1 MSNYN
6 KSLLL
11 PILVITSLVTI
22 QPWQESKSGL
32 IVDAFLIPH
41 RASFTKINLK
51 SSAGDEQAQILR
63 DKADKIR
70 EEIAKL
76 EGKSI
81 SQVQQE
87 AQTKRD
93 FEQNRL
99 LQLEEKNKKRSEEN
113 EKRKSSSSGWN
124 DGGKFLEV
132 PGNHDEMVWQ
142 ASRAIERAYK
152 DGKTRQTVR
161 FDLVGKNQMVGDE
174 NLWPGGTKE
183 MYRESAKPLTNSLLE
198 LIDVPS
204 ITIPVS
210 SNTTDEQPQQLQQQ
224 QARVPRTVKA
234 QVLLDFDGTYLH
246 TAETA
251 SDPGADVQALVFPN
265 TDIKYIRD
273 IEAISNAMESRLFIL
288 INPFW
293 RNLDESWS
301 FNLLQPGAK
310 KEAKRVIFDNGYDDT
325 YVALSFFARGEKCM
339 AIKAYPYDWQLFA
352 YLENNSYGGRETI
365 IKLGSCK
372 ERPTSSVVTEMI
384 NDVPELKESKTMR
397 QMKKIL

>member
-1 MSNYN
+1 
-6 KSLLL
+6 
-11 PILVITSLVTI
+11 
-22 QPWQESKSGL
+22 
-32 IVDAFLIPH
+32 
-41 RASFTKINLK
+41 
-51 SSAGDEQAQILR
+51 
-63 DKADKIR
+63 
-70 EEIAKL
+70 
-76 EGKSI
+76 
-81 SQVQQE
+81 
-87 AQTKRD
+87 
-93 FEQNRL
+93 
-99 LQLEEKNKKRSEEN
+99 
-113 EKRKSSSSGWN
+113 
-124 DGGKFLEV
+124 
-132 PGNHDEMVWQ
+132 
-142 ASRAIERAYK
+142 
-152 DGKTRQTVR
+152 
-161 FDLVGKNQMVGDE
+161 MVGDE

-204 ITIPVS
+204 TTIPVS
-210 SNTTDEQPQQLQQQ
+210 SNATDEQPQQLQQQ

-288 INPFW
+288 VNPFW
-293 RNLDESWS
+293 TNLDESWS

-325 YVALSFFARGEKCM
+325 YVALSFFARGEKCI

-352 YLENNSYGGRETI
+352 YLENYSYGGRETI